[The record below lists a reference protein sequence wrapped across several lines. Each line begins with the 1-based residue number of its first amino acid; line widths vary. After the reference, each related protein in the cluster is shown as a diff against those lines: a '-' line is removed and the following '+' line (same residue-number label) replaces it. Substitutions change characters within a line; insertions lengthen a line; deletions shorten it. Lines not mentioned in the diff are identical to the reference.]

1 MTMDEA
7 VAPPPKGRIV
17 AGVSVFALGWI
28 VTLSIVPIITASPLS
43 ASGQAT
49 VSGIVVFVG
58 PKIGVLA
65 AIAILG
71 KPGFNYLKRKVF
83 GFLKPPAEVG
93 PVRYRIGIVMF
104 VAAMLLGLLERY
116 LGYFITNAIALEI
129 RSSLAIDVLLIAS
142 ILVLGGDFWDKI
154 RALFIREAKAQF
166 PSAARDS

>member
-28 VTLSIVPIITASPLS
+28 VTLSTVPIITASPLS
-43 ASGQAT
+43 ASAQAT

-104 VAAMLLGLLERY
+104 VAAMLFGLLERY
-116 LGYFITNAIALEI
+116 LGYFVANEIALEI
-129 RSSLAIDVLLIAS
+129 RSSLAIDVLLLAS

-154 RALFIREAKAQF
+154 RALFIREAKVQF
-166 PSAARDS
+166 PSVHRDS

>member
-1 MTMDEA
+1 MTMDEIA
-7 VAPPPKGRIV
+7 APPPMGRIV
-17 AGVSVFALGWI
+17 AGVGVFVLGWA

-43 ASGQAT
+43 ASAQAT

-104 VAAMLLGLLERY
+104 VAAMLFGLMERY
-116 LGYFITNAIALEI
+116 VGYFMANAIAPEI
-129 RSSLAIDVLLIAS
+129 RSSIAIDVLLVAS

-166 PSAARDS
+166 PSVHRDS

>member
-7 VAPPPKGRIV
+7 VAPPPRGRII
-17 AGVSVFALGWI
+17 AGIGVFALGWL
-28 VTLSIVPIITASPLS
+28 VTLAIVPIITASALPAS
-43 ASGQAT
+43 AQAT

-58 PKIGVLA
+58 PKFGVLA

-83 GFLKPPAEVG
+83 GFLTPPAEVG

-104 VAAMLLGLLERY
+104 VGAILFAFLERY
-116 LGYFITNAIALEI
+116 LGFFTPREIAPEI
-129 RSSLAIDVLLIAS
+129 RSSLAIDVLLLAS

-154 RALFIREAKAQF
+154 RALFIREAKARF
-166 PSAARDS
+166 PAGG

>member
-1 MTMDEA
+1 MKKPTTNDA
-7 VAPPPKGRIV
+7 VAPPPKGRII
-17 AGVSVFALGWI
+17 AGVAVFALGWV
-28 VTLSIVPIITASPLS
+28 VTLAIVPVITASSLS
-43 ASGQAT
+43 VSAQAT

-93 PVRYRIGIVMF
+93 PVRYRVGIAMF
-104 VAAMLLGLLERY
+104 VAAMLLGLLDRY
-116 LGYFITNAIALEI
+116 LDYLMANAIAPEI
-129 RSSLAIDVLLIAS
+129 RSSLAIDVLLLAS
-142 ILVLGGDFWDKI
+142 ILVLGGDFWDKV

-166 PSAARDS
+166 PIRG